1 MPDFKELYTS
11 PDFAAYQEAIADL
24 AVDWLDSSIRSGL
37 DGRVI
42 KMGIDLIND
51 VLSIPKS
58 LGAPQE
64 VQKRLDAAVKARLVS
79 IPAKL
84 LRRELFD
91 D

>member
-1 MPDFKELYTS
+1 MADLKELYTS

-37 DGRVI
+37 DGRSI
-42 KMGIDLIND
+42 KIGIDIFND

-58 LGAPQE
+58 LGASQE

>member
-1 MPDFKELYTS
+1 MADLKELYTS

-24 AVDWLDSSIRSGL
+24 AVDWLDSSIRSGIE
-37 DGRVI
+37 GGSI
-42 KMGIDLIND
+42 KIGIDIFNE
-51 VLSIPKS
+51 VLSLPKN
-58 LGAPQE
+58 LGASQE

>member
-11 PDFAAYQEAIADL
+11 PDFAAYQDEIVDCAI
-24 AVDWLDSSIRSGL
+24 DWLQSAIDLGA
-37 DGRVI
+37 DGRYI
-42 KMGIDLIND
+42 KFGFNLVNSF
-51 VLSIPKS
+51 LQIPTK

-64 VQKRLDAAVKARLVS
+64 VQKRLNAAVKARLIS

-91 D
+91 E